1 MKQRDKH
8 NKLPFVRALA
18 TAAVLGIAAL
28 GSAQAKDVTREDI
41 LNDARTTGD
50 VVSFGLGTQGQRH
63 STLTAV
69 NTKTVKNLVPAW
81 SMSFGGE
88 KQRGQESQPV
98 VHDGKMFVTASYSR
112 LFAVDSKTGKKLW
125 KYEHRLP
132 EGIMPCCD
140 VINRGAALYGNLVIF
155 GTLDAQLVALN
166 QDTGKVVWKEKLE
179 DYAAGYSSSAAP
191 IIAKGKLITG
201 VSGGEFGIVGRIDAR
216 DPMTGKLLWTRPTV
230 EGHMGYAFDKDG
242 KKIENGISGTTN
254 ASWPGD
260 LWKTGGAATWN
271 GATYDPETNLIFAG
285 TGNPAPWNSH
295 LRPGD
300 NLFSCSTV
308 AIDADTGKI
317 VWHYQ
322 NTPHDGWDYDG
333 VNEFVSFDYK
343 DPKTGKLIK
352 AGGKADRNGFFFV
365 NDRTNGKLLNA
376 FPFVKQ
382 ITWAKSI
389 DLATGRPVYVDD
401 NRPGD
406 PAKAADGKQGT
417 TVTAAPSF
425 LGGKN
430 QMQMA
435 YSPQTGLFYVPA
447 NEWAMDIH
455 NEPVAYKKGAAY
467 LGAGFTIKATNDDY
481 IGVLRAIDPATG
493 KIVWENKNYAPLWG
507 GVLTTAGGLV
517 FYGTPEGFLKALD
530 AKTGKELWS
539 FQTGTGIVA
548 PPITWEQDGEQY
560 IGVTAGWGGAVPLW
574 GGEVAKRVNFLEQ
587 GGSVWVFKLHKS

>member
-1 MKQRDKH
+1 MH
-8 NKLPFVRALA
+8 SHSPFRPKSFALA
-18 TAAVLGIAAL
+18 LALASAFAAGSVTAG
-28 GSAQAKDVTREDI
+28 VTDADI
-41 LNDARTTGD
+41 LNDAKTNSD
-50 VVSFGLGTQGQRH
+50 VVSFGIGTQGQRH
-63 STLTAV
+63 SPMTAI

-98 VHDGKMFVTASYSR
+98 IHNGKMFVTASYSR
-112 LFAVDSKTGKKLW
+112 LFAMDAKTGKKLW

-132 EGIMPCCD
+132 DGIMPCCD
-140 VINRGAALYGNLVIF
+140 VINRGAALYGDLVIF
-155 GTLDAQLVALN
+155 GTLDAQLVALDQN
-166 QDTGKVVWKEKLE
+166 TGKVVWKEKIE
-179 DYAAGYSSSAAP
+179 DYKAGYSMTAAP
-191 IIAKGKLITG
+191 IVAKGKLITG
-201 VSGGEFGIVGRIDAR
+201 VSGGEFGVVGRIDAR
-216 DPMTGKLLWTRPTV
+216 DPLTGKLVWTRPTV
-230 EGHMGYAFDKDG
+230 EGHMGYTFDKDG
-242 KKIENGISGTTN
+242 NKVDNGISGTTN
-254 ASWPGD
+254 ATWTGD

-300 NLFSCSTV
+300 NLFSSSTV

-322 NTPHDGWDYDG
+322 NTPHDGWDFDG

-376 FPFVKQ
+376 FPFVKK
-382 ITWAKSI
+382 ITWATGY
-389 DLATGRPVYVDD
+389 DMNTGRPIYTADG
-401 NRPGD
+401 RPGNPADD
-406 PAKAADGKQGT
+406 PEGKKGK
-417 TVTAAPSF
+417 VVVSAPSF

-430 QMQMA
+430 QQQMA

-447 NEWAMDIH
+447 NEWSMDIW

-467 LGAGFTIKATNDDY
+467 LGAGFTIKAIHDDH
-481 IGVLRAIDPATG
+481 IGVLRAVDPVSG

-507 GVLTTAGGLV
+507 GVLTTAGGLI
-517 FYGTPEGFLKALD
+517 FYGTPEGYLKGVD

-548 PPITWEQDGEQY
+548 PPVSWEQDGEQM
-560 IGVTAGWGGAVPLW
+560 IAVVTGWGGAVPLW
-574 GGEVAKRVNFLEQ
+574 GGDVAKRVNYLEQ
-587 GGSVWVFKLHKS
+587 GGSVWVFKLHKGV

>member
-1 MKQRDKH
+1 MHTPSKLRQRAS
-8 NKLPFVRALA
+8 FLA
-18 TAAVLGIAAL
+18 ILVAATFAGNGAM
-28 GSAQAKDVTREDI
+28 AKEVTDADI
-41 LNDARTTGD
+41 LNDAKTGGD
-50 VVSFGLGTQGQRH
+50 VVSFGLGTQGQRF
-63 STLTAV
+63 SPLTAV
-69 NTKTVKNLVPAW
+69 NTKSVKNLVPAW

-98 VHDGKMFVTASYSR
+98 ISDGKMFVTASYSR
-112 LFAVDSKTGKKLW
+112 LFAVDAKNGKKLW

-132 EGIMPCCD
+132 DGIMPCCD

-155 GTLDAQLVALN
+155 ATLDAQLVALN
-166 QDTGKVVWKEKLE
+166 RDTGKVVWKEKLG
-179 DYAAGYSSSAAP
+179 DYAAGYSATAAP

-216 DPMTGKLLWTRPTV
+216 DPLTGKLLWTRPTV
-230 EGHMGYAFDKDG
+230 EGHMGYAYDKEG
-242 KKIENGISGTTN
+242 NQSENGISGTTN
-254 ASWPGD
+254 ATWDGD

-300 NLFSCSTV
+300 NLFSSSTV

-322 NTPHDGWDYDG
+322 NTPHDGWDFDG
-333 VNEFVSFDYK
+333 VNEFVSFDFK
-343 DPKTGKLIK
+343 DPKTGKIVK

-376 FPFVKQ
+376 FPFVKK
-382 ITWAKSI
+382 ITWASGYNME
-389 DLATGRPVYVDD
+389 TGRPNYIEEG
-401 NRPGD
+401 RPGD
-406 PAKAADGKQGT
+406 PTQDADGKKGK
-417 TVTAAPSF
+417 VVFSAPSF

-430 QMQMA
+430 QQQMA

-447 NEWAMDIH
+447 NEWSMDIW
-455 NEPVAYKKGAAY
+455 NEPVSYKKGAAY
-467 LGAGFTIKATNDDY
+467 LGAGFTIKALNDDY
-481 IGVLRAIDPATG
+481 IGVMRAMDPATG

-507 GVLTTAGGLV
+507 GALTTAGGLV
-517 FYGTPEGFLKALD
+517 FYGTPEGFLKAVD

-548 PPITWEQDGEQY
+548 PPVTWEQDGEQM
-560 IGVTAGWGGAVPLW
+560 IAVTTGWGGAVPLW
-574 GGEVAKRVNFLEQ
+574 GGDVAKRVNFLEQ